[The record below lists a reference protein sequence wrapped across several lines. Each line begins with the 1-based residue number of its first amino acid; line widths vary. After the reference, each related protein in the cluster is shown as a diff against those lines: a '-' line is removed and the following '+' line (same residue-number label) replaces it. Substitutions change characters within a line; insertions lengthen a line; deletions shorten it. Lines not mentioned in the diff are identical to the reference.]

1 MKVNMNV
8 VKHVVVAGLIMFV
21 FGGTMLA
28 VYERSYYLGSLDGY
42 AAGYKA
48 ALNTREPSDEL
59 EMACAGLWVGEQH
72 KKYEERQHGK
82 R

>member
-1 MKVNMNV
+1 MNV
-8 VKHVVVAGLIMFV
+8 VKHVVVAVTIVVL
-21 FGGTMLA
+21 FGGTILA
-28 VYERSYYLGSLDGY
+28 VYDRAHYLGSLDGY
-42 AAGYKA
+42 AVGYKA